1 MSEESPL
8 DTARLHDCVRRWQQ
22 GDRAAADELL
32 RSCAAR
38 LEHLAR
44 RMLRGYPAV
53 RGGAETADVLQGSLV
68 RLLRALRSVNP
79 AGTRD
84 FYGLAAVQTR
94 RELIDLARHF
104 ACRPAAPLGADSAGA
119 TEPPGPPAPDA
130 GELELWCRFH
140 QEVESLPAA
149 QREVVSLAVYHGW
162 PQARIA
168 ELLGVD
174 ERTVRR
180 HWRAATHRLAEAL
193 GGRLPGL

>member
-1 MSEESPL
+1 MSGETPL
-8 DTARLHDCVRRWQQ
+8 DTARLRDCVRRWQQ

-32 RSCAAR
+32 RACAAR

-44 RMLRGYPAV
+44 RMLRGYPTV
-53 RGGAETADVLQGSLV
+53 RGGAETADVLQGGLV
-68 RLLRALRSVNP
+68 RLLRALRSVSP

-94 RELIDLARHF
+94 RELTDLARHF
-104 ACRPAAPLGADSAGA
+104 ACRPAAPLGADAA
-119 TEPPGPPAPDA
+119 GPPRPDA
-130 GELELWCRFH
+130 EELELWCRYH
-140 QEVESLPAA
+140 QEVEALPAA

-180 HWRAATHRLAEAL
+180 HWRAATQRLAEAL